1 MLALIATALIG
12 MQDAV
17 PPSEASIEKAI
28 KAGTTALIEQFK
40 IDSSLRV
47 SAVNAD
53 MGYNYRAL
61 VLYALVHSGVVTLQ
75 DETVQALL
83 GRVAAAPLERTYQV
97 AMTAAALAA
106 IDPVKYQGKL
116 AQCAQYLV
124 DNQCDNGQWGYGEP
138 YEPKEYAAST
148 GDGGA
153 KKTVA
158 KIRIARVKK
167 LGPAVGDNSN
177 SQYAALGLKACA
189 AGACEIESAA
199 LSRAIEWWERSQV
212 KGGGWSYH
220 GDGVYQEKLGPY
232 GSMTAGAV
240 SSLIMLKQI
249 KNSDPKLSPAVT
261 RGLSWL
267 ADHFT
272 VEKNP
277 LATADRE
284 EWLHYY
290 LYAIERVGD
299 LLPTEKIGRRGWYAI
314 GATFLI
320 QTQKPGGLWEG
331 PGPGMS
337 IADTCFALLFLE
349 RAARRPPVATGGK
362 VDQTPPK

>member
-1 MLALIATALIG
+1 
-12 MQDAV
+12 MQDV
-17 PPSEASIEKAI
+17 PPSEASIERAI
-28 KAGTTALIEQFK
+28 RAGTQALVGQCRV
-40 IDSSLRV
+40 DSSLRV
-47 SAVNAD
+47 NAVNAD
-53 MGYNYRAL
+53 MGYDYCGL
-61 VLYALVHSGVVTLQ
+61 VLYALVHSGVYTLE
-75 DETVQALL
+75 DDTVKALL
-83 GRVAAAPLERTYQV
+83 GRLVAAPMLRTYQV

-106 IDPVKYQGKL
+106 VDPVKYQAKL
-116 AQCAQYLV
+116 AQCAQYLL
-124 DNQCDNGQWGYGEP
+124 DHQCDNGQWGYGER
-138 YEPKEYAAST
+138 YESQEYAAST
-148 GDGGA
+148 GDGGT
-153 KKTVA
+153 KKTIA

-167 LGPAVGDNSN
+167 LGPLVGDNSN

-199 LSRAIEWWERSQV
+199 VSRAIEWWERSQV

-220 GDGVYQEKLGPY
+220 GEGVYQEPLGSY

-267 ADHFT
+267 ADNFT
-272 VEKNP
+272 VERNAKAP
-277 LATADRE
+277 PDRE

-290 LYAIERVGD
+290 LYALERVGD
-299 LLPTEKIGRRGWYAI
+299 LLPTEKIGRRSWYAI

-320 QTQKPGGLWEG
+320 QTQKPSGLWEG
-331 PGPGMS
+331 PDPGLT

-362 VDQTPPK
+362 VDQPAPK